1 MTTDE
6 AKNELFSFHYLSYS
20 TWI

>member
-6 AKNELFSFHYLSYS
+6 AISSNKP
-20 TWI
+20 

>member
-6 AKNELFSFHYLSYS
+6 A
-20 TWI
+20 